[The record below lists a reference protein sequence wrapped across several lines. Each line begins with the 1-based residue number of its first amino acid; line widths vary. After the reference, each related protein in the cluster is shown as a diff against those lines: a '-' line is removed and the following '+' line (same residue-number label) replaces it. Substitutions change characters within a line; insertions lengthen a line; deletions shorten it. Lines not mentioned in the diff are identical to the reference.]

1 MRLRPA
7 QALCLEPAQVRA
19 LRAPRFGAG
28 AAQAGFWAV
37 RGQRTPSRIFRITLE
52 RGGFWGIK
60 FPQSA
65 TNLFRACA
73 SQLLAARGRVFRNGG
88 RDSRRLRGGPSLSA
102 FEVQRLEPSSPIS
115 GATSVELVSRPV
127 RPALCMPPRSPWP
140 LGHVRFNPTLP
151 GGSPGEP
158 KTGGAGSGC
167 TLLPWIAPG
176 RAYRCQGSQV
186 FISIVTPIHSD
197 PVWQVLSAT
206 SQMWPRG
213 WGQREFESKGL
224 RHRGETVAL

>member
-151 GGSPGEP
+151 GGSPGHQRLGVRVLAAPYCPGSPQGEL
-158 KTGGAGSGC
+158 TGARVHKCSYPLSPPYTA
-167 TLLPWIAPG
+167 TLCG
-176 RAYRCQGSQV
+176 RC
-186 FISIVTPIHSD
+186 
-197 PVWQVLSAT
+197 
-206 SQMWPRG
+206 
-213 WGQREFESKGL
+213 
-224 RHRGETVAL
+224 